1 MLYDLGENVHG
12 SVRTICLSADCLGGE
27 QHVPAEGSGSVRE
40 AIAPVG
46 VHFDGWREFW
56 RGCHSFETAMSAEGF
71 GDLQP
76 CLLFCSGTISSP
88 HSVGGEITR
97 GLTIGYAVGHG
108 WRVRAEW
115 FSADLG
121 ETLGYHDPATWLFLH
136 TSVGSLGLSGTLP
149 LGDILRIGA
158 GPSLN
163 VIDITR
169 TDSPGGPPSHVTRL
183 GITLHGGLTFPARS
197 RVFVEAQVHRALVGT
212 ADVGPFTAQEIGGTT
227 QVTLTRTRVS
237 FSYTAIRVG
246 LGLRIQ

>member
-1 MLYDLGENVHG
+1 MTSAKMCTAACGRFVSALIALVVNNMSPLKAQDPSARPSRRWEFTLTAGG
-12 SVRTICLSADCLGGE
+12 SSGG
-27 QHVPAEGSGSVRE
+27 A
-40 AIAPVG
+40 AT
-46 VHFDGWREFW
+46 
-56 RGCHSFETAMSAEGF
+56 SFETAMSAEGF